1 MTSAPL
7 RLAVFDCDGTLVD
20 SQNSII
26 SAMFAACDH
35 HAFVRPE
42 AHAVR
47 RMVGLP
53 LEVAIQR
60 LLPEVDAE
68 FALVMSETYKSA
80 FLEMRQ
86 TGQVEEPLFPGV
98 IEVLGELDAAGWLL
112 GVATGKA
119 MRGLERTLG
128 HHDLMDRFVTLQT
141 ADRARGKPHPE
152 MMLNAL
158 SDTGVEPHHAVMI
171 GDTTYDVEMAV
182 NAGVQAI
189 GVAWGYH
196 EREELMDAGAIAVVE
211 GTQTLME
218 ALLTTLETAR

>member
-1 MTSAPL
+1 MTSSPL

-20 SQNSII
+20 SQSSIVN
-26 SAMFAACDH
+26 AMFSACDH
-35 HAFVRPE
+35 HAFDRPE
-42 AHAVR
+42 AHTIR

-60 LLPEVDAE
+60 LLPEVDAD
-68 FALVMSETYKSA
+68 FSLVMSETYKSA
-80 FLEMRQ
+80 FFEMRQ
-86 TGQVEEPLFPGV
+86 AGQVEEPLFPGV
-98 IEVLGELDAAGWLL
+98 LEILSQLDAAGWLM

-128 HHDLMDRFVTLQT
+128 HHNLMDRFVTLQT

-152 MMLNAL
+152 MMLNAITE
-158 SDTGVEPHHAVMI
+158 TGVDAHHAVMI

-182 NAGVQAI
+182 NAGVKAI

-196 EREELMDAGAIAVVE
+196 EAEELMDAGAVAVVDSAAS
-211 GTQTLME
+211 LMNI
-218 ALLTTLETAR
+218 LFETVE